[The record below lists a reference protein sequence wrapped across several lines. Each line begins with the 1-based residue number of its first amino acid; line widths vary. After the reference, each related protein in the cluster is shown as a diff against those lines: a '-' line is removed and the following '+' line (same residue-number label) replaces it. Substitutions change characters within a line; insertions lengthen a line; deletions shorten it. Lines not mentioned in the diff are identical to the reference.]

1 MGFGGSCT
9 CPRRCHCKERRN
21 RERERERNCEHYISV
36 SVPFFSC
43 LPGLLKVFIFEWK
56 KKRREKWQHQHILKK
71 DNTQKEK
78 NRRQGEK
85 ERIKDNTKKKKGTEP
100 RTHSLFRVDTFA
112 PLVISSNS
120 IGAGQEIRTCPYW
133 GVCSHVLSVCRSSF
147 RTVGGVWIV
156 LIRQYGCGRWRSVV
170 SWFRT
175 LEGERE
181 CTLCLRPVA
190 FLISNSNNFLQ
201 R

>member
-1 MGFGGSCT
+1 MILACVVLVLRSLHVWWDLVAAALVLVAVIAKREGI
-9 CPRRCHCKERRN
+9 
-21 RERERERNCEHYISV
+21 ERERERNCEHYISV

-85 ERIKDNTKKKKGTEP
+85 ERIKDNTKKSS

-156 LIRQYGCGRWRSVV
+156 LIRQYGCGRWRS
-170 SWFRT
+170 
-175 LEGERE
+175 GELVPNAGRG
-181 CTLCLRPVA
+181 TRVYPVP
-190 FLISNSNNFLQ
+190 
-201 R
+201 